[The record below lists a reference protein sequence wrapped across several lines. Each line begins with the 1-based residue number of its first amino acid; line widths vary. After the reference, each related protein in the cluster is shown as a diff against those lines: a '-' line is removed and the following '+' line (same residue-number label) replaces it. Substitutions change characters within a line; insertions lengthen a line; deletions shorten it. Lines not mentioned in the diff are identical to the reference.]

1 MWLFRS
7 YWDFEFPQPY
17 LPNTE
22 FVGGLHCK
30 PAKPLP
36 KVIKCA
42 YYCPTWMKCEVL
54 VTQSYPT
61 FCDPMDC
68 NPTGSSVHEIFQ
80 VRILE
85 WNRQSLLQGTSPPS
99 DEYLSLKMIS
109 GLLLTIF
116 DPQTEK
122 TDIEFN
128 GHYFL
133 RLYTTVRRWVAFILD
148 YVLLSNEVVLNIF
161 FSCSKS
167 INYSWKCVLYK
178 FKNIS

>member
-1 MWLFRS
+1 MKIYLQFNISDSFPSLILHFYSGKPTTLCETMGKADMWLFRS

-42 YYCPTWMKCEVL
+42 YYCLTWMKCEVL

-61 FCDPMDC
+61 LCDPMDC
-68 NPTGSSVHEIFQ
+68 NPTGSSVHGIFQ

-85 WNRQSLLQGTSPPS
+85 WNCHSLLHGIFPTQ
-99 DEYLSLKMIS
+99 LWVFIS
-109 GLLLTIF
+109 
-116 DPQTEK
+116 
-122 TDIEFN
+122 
-128 GHYFL
+128 
-133 RLYTTVRRWVAFILD
+133 
-148 YVLLSNEVVLNIF
+148 
-161 FSCSKS
+161 
-167 INYSWKCVLYK
+167 
-178 FKNIS
+178 

>member
-1 MWLFRS
+1 MGKADMWLFWN

-42 YYCPTWMKCEVL
+42 YYFPTWMKCEVL

-61 FCDPMDC
+61 LCDPIDC
-68 NPTGSSVHEIFQ
+68 SLPRSSVHGIFQ
-80 VRILE
+80 ARILE
-85 WNRQSLLQGTSPPS
+85 WNCHSFFSRGSSRPGY
-99 DEYLSLKMIS
+99 EYLSLKMIS

-116 DPQTEK
+116 DPQTGK
-122 TDIEFN
+122 TD
-128 GHYFL
+128 YFL
-133 RLYTTVRRWVAFILD
+133 SLYTTVRRWAFILD
-148 YVLLSNEVVLNIF
+148 FGLCI
-161 FSCSKS
+161 
-167 INYSWKCVLYK
+167 I
-178 FKNIS
+178 I